1 VGEDKKGNLECG
13 GEMMAWKKNDNE
25 IATMKKIVFSVMPEA
40 IIRASGG
47 GKYPFSARGLYY
59 QVRPLIQVYTNKEL
73 SYEYFTPPL
82 LTEYQELFGPIDG
95 LYYEAR
101 GILIEPHT
109 GREIPLGTREVAAYK
124 PEPYT
129 FNKILYIE
137 KTGLLPILRAAKLAE
152 KYDMALMSSQGF
164 ANRSAKELLAD
175 FEREFEDITILC
187 LHDCDISGHEISRA
201 LAEETRTSKHKIKV
215 IDIGLSVEDVNNAD
229 LEIEKVKIRYTPPAE
244 FVSRLSR
251 LERRFFL
258 GKKANS
264 LDGILRGNRC
274 ELNAFRPDDLIQ
286 YIEMKLHELG
296 LTEKILPPED
306 VIQEEEKKVFE
317 SKLQEEVRNEII
329 KRLDLDALARNIS
342 KQLIE
347 QTKNNSSTD
356 ITDMI
361 QDNESW
367 REAVNQKAALQ
378 IAALIQD
385 NMEMFDLI
393 V

>member
-1 VGEDKKGNLECG
+1 MVVR
-13 GEMMAWKKNDNE
+13 KNETE
-25 IATMKKIVFSVMPEA
+25 IATIKKIVFAVMPEA

-82 LTEYQELFGPIDG
+82 LTEYQELFGAIEG

-129 FNKILYIE
+129 FNKILYVE
-137 KTGLLPILRAAKLAE
+137 KTGLLPILRAGRLAE

-187 LHDCDISGHEISRA
+187 LHDCDISGHEIARA
-201 LAEETRTSKHKIKV
+201 LSEETRTSKHKIKV
-215 IDIGLSVEDVNNAD
+215 IDIGLSVEDVKEAD
-229 LEIEKVKIRYTPPAE
+229 LQIEKVNIRYTPPAE

-258 GKKANS
+258 GKSANS
-264 LDGILRGNRC
+264 HNGVLKGSRC
-274 ELNAFRPDDLIQ
+274 ELNAFRPDDLIA
-286 YIEMKLHELG
+286 YIEMKLKSLG
-296 LTEKILPPED
+296 LTEKILPPVE
-306 VIQEEEKKVFE
+306 VIEKEKE
-317 SKLQEEVRNEII
+317 KTLETKLQEEVRNEII
-329 KRLDLDALARNIS
+329 KRLELDELVRNIS
-342 KQLIE
+342 KQLIDQNKIHE
-347 QTKNNSSTD
+347 D
-356 ITDMI
+356 IDIKDDI
-361 QDNESW
+361 QEGESW
-367 REAVNQKAALQ
+367 RDVVNQKTALQ
-378 IAALIQD
+378 IKMLIQE
-385 NMEMFDLI
+385 NMKIFESI